1 MPTVDLSE
9 PMTDAHK
16 IDKRFINYGIEQL
29 IYGSGQ
35 TYQVA
40 MKQDEG
46 QRNLFRAASMEYLFS
61 RVSPTLIRK

>member
-16 IDKRFINYGIEQL
+16 IDKRFINYGNEQ
-29 IYGSGQ
+29 
-35 TYQVA
+35 TTQVA
-40 MKQDEG
+40 MKQDES